1 MGRRVPPAAVPDVVR
16 LPFLLLLLGT
26 PLAALEQLNL
36 LLPNDRSLPMGE
48 IGSIEGSAIVARTSG
63 TAASW
68 YNPAGLAGQ
77 HRNEVMAAASIYD
90 YSVTKVE
97 SAYGQDERRTLN
109 VLPGSAGISESLPTW
124 IGGDGEWGVG
134 LMVATPVY
142 WRTSVAQQETARTAT
157 GSIAISNTY
166 DATYEVYLPTL
177 AVGRKFGDHAWGFS
191 GSAYI
196 HQLSVSTASTYAR
209 LPEGD
214 VGTSSIQYHG
224 RSVLLR
230 AGFGWQWKDGSWAL
244 GATAALP
251 GIRVY
256 REGDRTDNQVISS
269 LANNGVYTAQG
280 STNDYPLDLEAP
292 AQISLGAARTAADWS
307 LELDVTLTGGE
318 STHDV
323 FPSYQLNT
331 VRVENGVTTTGSST
345 IAATSSDR
353 RVVVNG
359 ALGGAYHIHDAW
371 WAHAGILSDRSPI
384 ETSQLFSKVDLITVT
399 AGLSVES
406 EHALTTAGFAT
417 TWNTNGSTTA
427 VDLPSGDQTAGDL
440 SIHSWRVL
448 LGTAYRF

>member
-1 MGRRVPPAAVPDVVR
+1 MGHRVPRAAVSDVAR
-16 LPFLLLLLGT
+16 LPLLLLLGT

-48 IGSIEGSAIVARTSG
+48 IGSIEASAIVARTSG

-77 HRNEVMAAASIYD
+77 NRNEVMAAASIYD
-90 YSVTKVE
+90 YSLTRVE
-97 SAYGQDERRTLN
+97 SAYGQDERRTLS
-109 VLPGSAGISESLPTW
+109 VLPGSAGFSESLPAW

-157 GSIAISNTY
+157 GSISVSNTY

-177 AVGRKFGDHAWGFS
+177 AIGRKFGEHTWGFS
-191 GSAYI
+191 GSAYV
-196 HQLSVSTASTYAR
+196 HQLSVSTASTYSR
-209 LPEGD
+209 LPVGD
-214 VGTSSIQYHG
+214 IGTSSTQLHG

-230 AGFGWQWKDGSWAL
+230 AGIGWQWKNPRWAL
-244 GATAALP
+244 GATASLP

-256 REGDRTDNQVISS
+256 REGDRTDNQVVSS
-269 LANNGVYTAQG
+269 LSNNGLYTAQG
-280 STNDYPLDLEAP
+280 STNSYPLDLEAP
-292 AQISLGAARTAADWS
+292 AQASVGVARTAPDWS
-307 LELDVTLTGGE
+307 LEVDVSITSGE
-318 STHDV
+318 SAHDV
-323 FPSYQLNT
+323 FPAYQLDT
-331 VRVENGVTTTGSST
+331 VTVEKGVTTTGTST
-345 IAATSSDR
+345 IAALASDR
-353 RVVVNG
+353 RTVVNG
-359 ALGGAYHIHDAW
+359 AVGGAYRIHEAW

-384 ETSQLFSKVDLITVT
+384 NTSQLFSKVDLFTIT

-406 EHALTTAGFAT
+406 EHAITTAGLAT

-427 VDLPSGDQTAGDL
+427 VDLPSGQQATGDL
-440 SIHSWRVL
+440 TIRSWRVL